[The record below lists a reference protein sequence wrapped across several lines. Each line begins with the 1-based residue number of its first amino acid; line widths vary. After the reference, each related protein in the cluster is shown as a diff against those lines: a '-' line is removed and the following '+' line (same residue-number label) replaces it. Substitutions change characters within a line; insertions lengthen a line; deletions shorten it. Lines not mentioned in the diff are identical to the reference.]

1 MQKISFS
8 KKNIL
13 ITLIIVIALIF
24 LYTHWSSFGLGHKM
38 KQVNVPITVAKVIQK
53 NVNVPLTVIGNVQAY
68 STVNVQSLVDGQ
80 LLKTGFTQGDF
91 VKKGQLLFQIDP
103 RPFDAALKQAQAT
116 LAHDQAQLD
125 NAQNMVKRNKMLSD
139 KGYIAKQDYDQLVSN
154 KLALEAS
161 IKADQAAIT
170 SAQLQ
175 LNYSTINSPIDG
187 RTGSLQVY
195 PGNIV
200 KAAGN
205 TTLVTITQIN
215 PIFVVFSVPQQYL
228 DSLQEAMRK
237 EKVVVYAKV
246 GDQTETGY
254 LSFIDNTIDTTTGT
268 VQLKATFPNENK
280 MLWPGHYVT
289 VTLPI
294 THLNDALLIPNVAV
308 QTGQS
313 GTYVFV
319 IEKQFARYQ
328 EVKLGPQLGNQ
339 VIVMKG
345 LVPNEL
351 VATDGQL
358 QLTDGSSVNI
368 TATAP

>member
-1 MQKISFS
+1 MQKIQLS

-13 ITLIIVIALIF
+13 ITLIILMVLIF
-24 LYTHWSSFGLGHKM
+24 VYTHRSSFGFGQK
-38 KQVNVPITVAKVIQK
+38 KKRVAVPVTVTKVIQK
-53 NVNVPLTVIGNVQAY
+53 DVNVPLTIIGNVQAY

-80 LLKTGFTQGDF
+80 LLRAGFTQGDF

-103 RPFDAALKQAQAT
+103 RPFEAALKQAQAT

-125 NAQNMVKRNKMLSD
+125 NAKNFVIRNKSLAE
-139 KGYIAKQDYDQLVSN
+139 KGYVAKQDYDQLLSN

-170 SAQLQ
+170 AAQLQ
-175 LNYSTINSPIDG
+175 LDYSTIISPIDG

-200 KAAGN
+200 KATSN
-205 TTLVTITQIN
+205 TTLVTITQIK
-215 PIFVVFSVPQQYL
+215 PIFVIFSVPQQYL
-228 DSLQEAMRK
+228 DSLRDAMAK
-237 EKVVVYAKV
+237 SKVTVYAKV

-254 LSFIDNTIDTTTGT
+254 LSFIDNIIDTSTGT
-268 VQLKATFPNENK
+268 VQLKATFPNNNK
-280 MLWPGHYVT
+280 LLWPGHYVT

-294 THLNDALLIPNVAV
+294 MHLNNVLVIPNTAV
-308 QTGQS
+308 QTGQD

-319 IEKQFARYQ
+319 IENQHARYQ
-328 EVKLGPQLGNQ
+328 VITLGPQLGNK
-339 VIVMKG
+339 VVVMKG
-345 LVPNEL
+345 LTPNDV

-358 QLTDGSSVNI
+358 QLTDGAPVSI
-368 TATAP
+368 TANKS